1 MRVNR
6 MKSFENGMEERLE
19 RERERGRN
27 DEFEHVYNPQRWIAY
42 IRPQNQLTRSAIAPS
57 IQNANPIFASYSNGG
72 KWPLKAGQIQEVK
85 DRIELPIGGNQ
96 VTTGPRISTLGSLG
110 AKNVSQE
117 SSQVKTGSR
126 LIRVIFVF
134 LLCPSFSLSL
144 AILPLSTSSSRSIRT
159 CDRTTSYIRHRSI
172 DFLRVARR
180 RARRVEIRLTFEARK
195 QPMKER

>member
-96 VTTGPRISTLGSLG
+96 VTRGPRISTLGSFG